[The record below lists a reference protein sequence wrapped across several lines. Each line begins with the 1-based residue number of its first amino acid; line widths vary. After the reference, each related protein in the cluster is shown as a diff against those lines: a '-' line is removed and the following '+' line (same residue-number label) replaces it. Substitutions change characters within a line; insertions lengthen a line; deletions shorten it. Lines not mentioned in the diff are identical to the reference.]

1 MLSGHSRCCTRNKP
15 FMKVYQWFYWNSNLS
30 SILSLSPG
38 PQSSLVP
45 PYKISLG
52 DPDGKPI
59 CILHAISYSLYIS
72 GADPRPISVGGG
84 GGGGHAFKTDKE
96 TLIPPCP
103 RLLRPWYYHVFISVM
118 IKPFDSYIRMN
129 GWPFD
134 IPMVQSSE
142 GSIVRSIDSLKKV

>member
-30 SILSLSPG
+30 SILREVSAC
-38 PQSSLVP
+38 SSLVP

-72 GADPRPISVGGG
+72 GADPRPIS
-84 GGGGHAFKTDKE
+84 GGHAFKTDKQ
-96 TLIPPCP
+96 TIIPPCP

-118 IKPFDSYIRMN
+118 VKPFDSYIRMN

-142 GSIVRSIDSLKKV
+142 SSIVRSIDSLKKV